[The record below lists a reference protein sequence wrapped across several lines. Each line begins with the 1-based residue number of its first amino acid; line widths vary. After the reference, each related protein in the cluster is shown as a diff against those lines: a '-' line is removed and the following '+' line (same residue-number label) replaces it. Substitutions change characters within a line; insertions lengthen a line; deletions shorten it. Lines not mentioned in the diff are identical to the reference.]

1 MPMRPK
7 NHGSPAEGS
16 ESSLNGRHEKVLREG
31 LQDSVS
37 SIPPPP
43 AELPVSLLTAVRQET
58 TTEAFEAALSLIRAQ
73 WPVVVRERL
82 VLGLVVA
89 LALVF
94 GAAGVFADGFD
105 LLLLA
110 GTLPVVAGVVTLLL
124 NGPWSDPAHSLVS
137 TTRTPFGAIVFA
149 RTTVGLALLVGLSLA
164 GTLVLALLGDETFLA
179 LVAAWLAPTV
189 ILAAL
194 ATLLAELW
202 RPLIT
207 VSVALAG
214 WVGLIMVAA
223 LELNGVI
230 NPTVSLQM
238 VYRPDA
244 AQVLVQALVV
254 LGAVVAAW
262 SAGSRPGLA
271 RSRS

>member
-1 MPMRPK
+1 M
-7 NHGSPAEGS
+7 NA
-16 ESSLNGRHEKVLREG
+16 RHETVLREG
-31 LQDSVS
+31 LRSSVR

-43 AELPVSLLTAVRQET
+43 AELPISLLTAVRQET
-58 TTEAFEAALSLIRAQ
+58 TTGAFAATLSLIRAQ
-73 WPVVVRERL
+73 WTVVVRERL

-94 GAAGVFADGFD
+94 GAAGAFADGFD

-124 NGPWSDPAHSLVS
+124 SGPWSDPAHALVS
-137 TTRTPFGAIVFA
+137 TTRTPLGALVFA
-149 RTTVGLALLVGLSLA
+149 RTTVALALLVSLSLA
-164 GTLVLALLGDETFLA
+164 GTLVLALLGDETFPT
-179 LVAAWLAPTV
+179 LVVAWLAPTV

-194 ATLLAELW
+194 ATLLAQLW
-202 RPLIT
+202 RPLVT
-207 VSVALAG
+207 VTVALVG

-230 NPTVSLQM
+230 SPTVSLEM

-244 AQVLVQALVV
+244 AQVLVQALVA
-254 LGAVVAAW
+254 LGAVAAAW